1 MMMMLFLV
9 VQEAG
14 CRCSY
19 CCRRRHA
26 MVSLSSLVIVHATF
40 LCAAAFLRSARGR
53 RKDGLQPSQWWN
65 STKRQEFL
73 AFKFEFE
80 KLQRLLNEGTCS
92 YTIQTRKSPYPILE
106 ISRHFPREACKLHV
120 STWTFGCLCLSV
132 DLSLSF
138 VRSSPSARRHHK
150 SNEP

>member
-1 MMMMLFLV
+1 MPLFCVRLHFCEV
-9 VQEAG
+9 LAG
-14 CRCSY
+14 GGKTGSN
-19 CCRRRHA
+19 
-26 MVSLSSLVIVHATF
+26 LPI
-40 LCAAAFLRSARGR
+40 
-53 RKDGLQPSQWWN
+53 WWN

-80 KLQRLLNEGTCS
+80 KLERLLNEGTCS

-138 VRSSPSARRHHK
+138 VRSSPPARRHHK